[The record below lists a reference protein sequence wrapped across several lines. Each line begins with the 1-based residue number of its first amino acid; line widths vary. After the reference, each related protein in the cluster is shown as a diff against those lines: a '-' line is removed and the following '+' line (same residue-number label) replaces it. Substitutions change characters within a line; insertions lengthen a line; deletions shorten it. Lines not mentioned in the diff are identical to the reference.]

1 MNGKKESLDAMW
13 DPELYHVN
21 RGGRSTGIFVKHLP
35 AAVDVE
41 LLATL
46 KQTMFF
52 HNYRSIRLCLHDT
65 PEALFHT
72 MIIVEESGNYC
83 RPHRHQDKGEC
94 FHILEGKLGI
104 ISFDNEGIVIDNVT
118 LEAGATLMYQIAT
131 NMYHSVI
138 PLTPSVIYHE
148 SKLGPFRK
156 ENDSLFALYVGK
168 VPA

>member
-1 MNGKKESLDAMW
+1 
-13 DPELYHVN
+13 
-21 RGGRSTGIFVKHLP
+21 
-35 AAVDVE
+35 
-41 LLATL
+41 
-46 KQTMFF
+46 
-52 HNYRSIRLCLHDT
+52 
-65 PEALFHT
+65 

-156 ENDSLFALYVGK
+156 ENDSLFAPWAPDGENLAECETYVSSLLSGLT
-168 VPA
+168 